1 MHYLENTGSNNIYMY
16 LYTYKAH
23 QLLFKTLVY
32 ATWGHI
38 TRGQLLL
45 PLSVATDVSCGLQW
59 SSSLQ
64 KSAECWNLQNM
75 KHSACI
81 ANAEIPV
88 VWQIDCHLSAAAVK
102 TTVVLTVVKHL
113 CLVPQALELG
123 RSGNQPFT
131 FLAQADHLP
140 HFYMLKWIL
149 ISPFIVSTI
158 HFFVQS
164 IQKPKE
170 QAITVCNFQFLRPG
184 MIKPHFNPVRH
195 TIRYG
200 RLTCTQKLTRWQA

>member
-158 HFFVQS
+158 HFLCKAYKSRRNRPSQFV
-164 IQKPKE
+164 IF
-170 QAITVCNFQFLRPG
+170 NFLDQG
-184 MIKPHFNPVRH
+184 
-195 TIRYG
+195 
-200 RLTCTQKLTRWQA
+200 W